1 MSDFSPGS
9 PAKPAGMGYAQ
20 LCTMSKRTAKDV
32 IGSALVIVLTV
43 SVILALLL
51 AGT

>member
-1 MSDFSPGS
+1 
-9 PAKPAGMGYAQ
+9 
-20 LCTMSKRTAKDV
+20 MSKSTAKDV

-43 SVILALLL
+43 STILALLL